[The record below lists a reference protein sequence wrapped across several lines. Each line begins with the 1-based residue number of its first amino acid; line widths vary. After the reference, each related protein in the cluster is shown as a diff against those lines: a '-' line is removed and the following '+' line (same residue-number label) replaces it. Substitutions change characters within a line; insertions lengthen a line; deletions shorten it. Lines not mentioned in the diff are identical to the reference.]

1 MRTRNICKKIMPL
14 FTLANL
20 TNSPPC
26 DTIFTVEAL
35 NKGKIA
41 NSGVG
46 AADPQIVNRKS
57 SIVNPLAAPRGITVQ
72 QAAVALRY
80 STASIRRLIAE
91 QVLVAWKPA
100 GPRGRK
106 WLIDEVSLSRLQA
119 ALIDRARSHAAP
131 TQQALL
137 QGELPLW

>member
-1 MRTRNICKKIMPL
+1 MWG
-14 FTLANL
+14 
-20 TNSPPC
+20 
-26 DTIFTVEAL
+26 VEAKNEHEGL
-35 NKGKIA
+35 R
-41 NSGVG
+41 V
-46 AADPQIVNRKS
+46 
-57 SIVNPLAAPRGITVQ
+57 PRGITVA

-106 WLIDEVSLSRLQA
+106 WLIDEVSLGALQA
-119 ALIDRARSHAAP
+119 AMVQAARTKAAP
-131 TQQALL
+131 VQTALL